1 MKILQLTITNLKRIK
16 AIEIDPKS
24 GEPVVLTGD
33 NAQGK
38 SSVLDSI
45 LFGLTNSGLDDP
57 IRHGSPTGEVVIKL
71 GTDKEEF
78 RVERKAT
85 KKGSYLRVFNDEGR
99 EISKAQTF
107 LNGLLGNYAFD
118 PLEFVRLKPKQ
129 QVEALKE
136 AAGLDFTDLDAK
148 RADAYAER
156 TTVGRDGKEAAAQL
170 AAIPEPDK
178 DTPKE
183 EVSAGELVTKLQAL
197 EEKCRAAAKAGENAQ
212 AADQRRRDAAS
223 RVEQIEREL
232 AEARAELKASE
243 DASVKAREDYAA
255 ADAAAPQPVE
265 LTAARESIDAV
276 DATNRAVRDAAKW
289 KEMSERVKSL
299 RAKYAAL
306 DRAIEEVDEMKAR
319 MLSECNLPLDGLEFT
334 DEGVMYRGTF
344 FSQLST
350 AEQIRISTLVAM
362 AQNPTL
368 RIVMIR
374 EGALINRE
382 NMAMIAELAKS
393 ENYQLWVEKFA
404 EEPGDAGLHIVDGAV
419 AFVDGKEV
427 EA

>member
-16 AIEIDPKS
+16 AIEIDPKN
-24 GEPVVLTGD
+24 GEPIILTGD

-45 LFGLTNSGLDDP
+45 LFGLTNTGLDDP
-57 IRHGSPTGEVVIKL
+57 IRHGAPSGEVIIKL
-71 GTDKEEF
+71 GADKEEF

-148 RADAYAER
+148 RAEAYAER
-156 TTVGRDGKEAAAQL
+156 TTVGRDGKETKAQL
-170 AAIPEPDK
+170 DGIPAPAD
-178 DTPKE
+178 DVPAE
-183 EVSAGELVTKLQAL
+183 EVSAGELVEKLRELEAIRMKAQDLDAEFSRAQSDHKDAVREVENL
-197 EEKCRAAAKAGENAQ
+197 RAMLAKAEEHEREAKATMEEKEKAAVAANEAAPGEDELAAAKTAI
-212 AADQRRRDAAS
+212 DQ
-223 RVEQIEREL
+223 
-232 AEARAELKASE
+232 
-243 DASVKAREDYAA
+243 
-255 ADAAAPQPVE
+255 
-265 LTAARESIDAV
+265 V
-276 DATNRAVRDAAKW
+276 DAKNASVRDARRYRELEAK
-289 KEMSERVKSL
+289 VKDL
-299 RAKYAAL
+299 RAKYAKL
-306 DRAIEEVDEMKAR
+306 ERAIEEVDEEKSR
-319 MLSECNLPLDGLEFT
+319 MVSECNLPLDGLEFT

-344 FSQLST
+344 FNQLST

-362 AQNPTL
+362 AQNPKL

-374 EGALINRE
+374 EGALVNRD
-382 NMAMIAELAKS
+382 NMKMIAELAAS
-393 ENYQLWVEKFA
+393 EDFQLWIERFA

-419 AFVDGKEV
+419 AFVDGEGV
-427 EA
+427 EG